1 MLSEPPDDLADRIVW
16 RREAEETF
24 ADKVRRRLTQIVVGA
39 YDAYLGTLT
48 AAGDLSAFDSIPQQ
62 WSVYVLD
69 ELSDDLDEMYKAGAI
84 TAWNTAP
91 TTTTLPTSAATG
103 WAQIIAEDA
112 LQYQSQAT
120 NRLVGVG
127 DDIWRQ
133 VNSQVTDALQKG
145 ASTEDLKRGIE
156 RITTFSEQRADT
168 IARTEMNAAF
178 VNGAYQGEVALGEH
192 GPVWKEWL
200 PVGDARTRPE
210 HLAMEG
216 VIVPFGDDFIVGD
229 EPMAHPLADGASAG
243 NVVNCRCDTLF
254 YYVGDTLPDG
264 SLVEAPA
271 TMSQNVETE
280 QVVPEEVSRE
290 EQARQARLE
299 SQRQY
304 YQETKATLATAQDA
318 AQRWDTTADD
328 ILSYRSEA
336 REMRQI
342 IRNAAADRQV
352 DLYGILERVEG
363 GTLRYP
369 KVLNSAFDP
378 LKLLSNAER
387 QRYMRWFDKRAGSTK
402 TTLEDMAES
411 ARRLGL
417 VDKNL
422 NDDQVLE
429 WHREITREIDAAAAI
444 KQGKVPSSRIY
455 GSIDMN
461 AVVPVADIDLSK
473 IIGVHLDDAAGY
485 LATLDKARYAD
496 EAYSAL
502 GPSVFAEA
510 PPWRMGF
517 QSWSAEVM
525 DTDWLLSNA
534 PTTAARQRMA
544 ELIPPL
550 FDVSGASLEDIYSS
564 ILQAARLA
572 DLEVADF
579 AVIPWA

>member
-84 TAWNTAP
+84 TAWNQAP

-103 WAQIIAEDA
+103 WAQVIAEDA

-178 VNGAYQGEVALGEH
+178 VNGAYEGEVALGEH

-216 VIVPFGDDFIVGD
+216 VVVPFADDFIVGD

-264 SLVEAPA
+264 TLVESPGAR
-271 TMSQNVETE
+271 SQFT
-280 QVVPEEVSRE
+280 
-290 EQARQARLE
+290 
-299 SQRQY
+299 
-304 YQETKATLATAQDA
+304 
-318 AQRWDTTADD
+318 
-328 ILSYRSEA
+328 
-336 REMRQI
+336 
-342 IRNAAADRQV
+342 
-352 DLYGILERVEG
+352 
-363 GTLRYP
+363 
-369 KVLNSAFDP
+369 
-378 LKLLSNAER
+378 
-387 QRYMRWFDKRAGSTK
+387 
-402 TTLEDMAES
+402 
-411 ARRLGL
+411 
-417 VDKNL
+417 
-422 NDDQVLE
+422 
-429 WHREITREIDAAAAI
+429 
-444 KQGKVPSSRIY
+444 
-455 GSIDMN
+455 
-461 AVVPVADIDLSK
+461 
-473 IIGVHLDDAAGY
+473 
-485 LATLDKARYAD
+485 
-496 EAYSAL
+496 
-502 GPSVFAEA
+502 
-510 PPWRMGF
+510 
-517 QSWSAEVM
+517 
-525 DTDWLLSNA
+525 
-534 PTTAARQRMA
+534 
-544 ELIPPL
+544 
-550 FDVSGASLEDIYSS
+550 
-564 ILQAARLA
+564 
-572 DLEVADF
+572 EVADET
-579 AVIPWA
+579 ADAEEL